1 PKDPQYIADPFS
13 PKHEEILPSY
23 SLAVCCTLSS
33 NVSTAFRDSTLE
45 MPVFFLDR
53 KFLQGITKIKV
64 REDK

>member
-1 PKDPQYIADPFS
+1 IADPFS

-23 SLAVCCTLSS
+23 SLTVCCTLFS
-33 NVSTAFRDSTLE
+33 NVSLPLGNSTLE